1 LVKTLLFFLSL
12 QLSLFALHPLI
23 DDQIKSII
31 EEKEFEKHH
40 KLINLIFDKEDN
52 FIHNGKAQTIKI
64 IKKLKENGLLKLYF
78 SQPQLIDVTFQ
89 TGGNASFFIK
99 ILRDTLRSIGY
110 YRYFT
115 MNAVRDNSGFTWKIQ
130 FKSEYAIDPVVLE
143 EALAKRSCTINS
155 IKRSNASQWHYSID
169 IEKAHLS
176 LPIMLPYQ
184 PNDLKKSLRPYLI
197 NIEKGKKLTLHTKG
211 EDAWFP
217 DIAIFDEKMRLLK
230 VYKRKKRTKEIVFY
244 LPKESV
250 YMKITDSF
258 NQSNLRHGLSLL
270 LEGEK

>member
-1 LVKTLLFFLSL
+1 MVKTLFTIVVL
-12 QLSLFALHPLI
+12 QLSLFALNPLI
-23 DDQIKSII
+23 SDQIKSII
-31 EEKEFEKHH
+31 EEKELNKHQ
-40 KLINLIFDKEDN
+40 KLINVIFDNEEK
-52 FIHNGKAQTIKI
+52 FIHNGKALTIKI
-64 IKKLKENGLLKLYF
+64 IKKLKDNGLLKLYF
-78 SQPQLIDVTFQ
+78 SQPKLIEVTFQ

-143 EALAKRSCTINS
+143 EALAKRNCSINS
-155 IKRSNASQWHYSID
+155 INRSNATQWHYSID
-169 IEKAHLS
+169 IQNAHLS
-176 LPIMLPYQ
+176 LQSIIPHQ
-184 PNDLKKSLRPYLI
+184 PTDLKKSLRPYLV
-197 NIEKGKKLTLHTKG
+197 NVQKGKKLTLHTKG
-211 EDAWFP
+211 GDAWFP

>member
-1 LVKTLLFFLSL
+1 LVKTLFTIVVL
-12 QLSLFALHPLI
+12 QLSLFALNPLI
-23 DDQIKSII
+23 SDQIKSII
-31 EEKEFEKHH
+31 EEKELNKHQ
-40 KLINLIFDKEDN
+40 KLINVIFDNEEK
-52 FIHNGKAQTIKI
+52 FIHNGKALTIKI
-64 IKKLKENGLLKLYF
+64 IKKLKDNGLLKLYF
-78 SQPQLIDVTFQ
+78 SQPKLIEVTFQ

-143 EALAKRSCTINS
+143 EALAKRNCSINS
-155 IKRSNASQWHYSID
+155 INRSNATQWHYSID
-169 IEKAHLS
+169 IQNAHLS
-176 LPIMLPYQ
+176 LQSIIPHQ
-184 PNDLKKSLRPYLI
+184 PTDLKKSLRPYLV
-197 NIEKGKKLTLHTKG
+197 NVQKGKKLTLHTKG
-211 EDAWFP
+211 GDAWFP

>member
-1 LVKTLLFFLSL
+1 MVKALILVVSL
-12 QLSLFALHPLI
+12 QLSLFALNPI
-23 DDQIKSII
+23 ITDQIKSII
-31 EEKEFEKHH
+31 EIKDFNQHK
-40 KLINLIFDKEDN
+40 KLINIIFDNEDA
-52 FIHNGKAQTIKI
+52 FIHNGKAKTIKI
-64 IKKLKENGLLKLYF
+64 IKKLKDNGLLKLYF
-78 SQPQLIDVTFQ
+78 SKPQLIDVTFQ
-89 TGGNASFFIK
+89 TGGNALFFIK

-115 MNAVRDNSGFTWKIQ
+115 MHSVRDHTSFIWKIQ

-143 EALAKRSCTINS
+143 EALAKRNCSINS
-155 IKRSNASQWHYSID
+155 INRTSATQWNYSID
-169 IEKAHLS
+169 IENAHLS
-176 LPIMLPYQ
+176 LQTIYPYQ
-184 PNDLKKSLRPYLI
+184 PNELKKSLRPYLI
-197 NIEKGKKLTLHTKG
+197 NIEKGRKLTLHTKG
-211 EDAWFP
+211 GDAWFP

>member
-1 LVKTLLFFLSL
+1 MVKTLFTILFL
-12 QLSLFALHPLI
+12 QLSLFALNPLI
-23 DDQIKSII
+23 EDQIKSII
-31 EEKEFEKHH
+31 EEKELYKHQ
-40 KLINLIFDKEDN
+40 KLINIIFDNEEK
-52 FIHNGKAQTIKI
+52 FIHNGKALTIKI

-78 SQPQLIDVTFQ
+78 SQPKVIEVSFQ

-115 MNAVRDNSGFTWKIQ
+115 INAVRDNSGFIWKIQ
-130 FKSEYAIDPVVLE
+130 FKSEYAIDPVALE
-143 EALAKRSCTINS
+143 EALAKRNCSINS
-155 IKRSNASQWHYSID
+155 IKRNNATQWSYSID
-169 IEKAHLS
+169 IQNAHLS
-176 LPIMLPYQ
+176 LQTVHPYQ
-184 PNDLKKSLRPYLI
+184 PTDLKKSLRPYLL
-197 NIEKGKKLTLHTKG
+197 NISEGKKLTLHTKSN
-211 EDAWFP
+211 DVWFP
-217 DIAIFDEKMRLLK
+217 NIAIYDEKMRLLK